1 MVSHM
6 KLIEIGCAF
15 EWGPLRRSQRAAFLH
30 GQGIQIQV
38 LNFHVVVGFTQPEG
52 VQVVVE
58 MGSSLHFQE
67 VVG

>member
-1 MVSHM
+1 MDGIPH
-6 KLIEIGCAF
+6 EIACALERF
-15 EWGPLRRSQRAAFLH
+15 LRRSQRAAFLH

-38 LNFHVVVGFTQPEG
+38 LNFQMLVGFTQPEG